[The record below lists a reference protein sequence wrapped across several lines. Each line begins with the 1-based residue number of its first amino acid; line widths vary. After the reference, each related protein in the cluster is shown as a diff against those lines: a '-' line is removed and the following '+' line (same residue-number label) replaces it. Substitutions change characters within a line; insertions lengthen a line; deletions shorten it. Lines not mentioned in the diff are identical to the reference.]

1 MACRYIVNNK
11 ESKVLDEALKYVEDV
26 ASEERSVQGISKI
39 LEDNEVIVMTD
50 KGNAIVIS
58 DTLTNDRLESIK
70 DINLGAKEFFGV
82 TEDLITVEKVGS
94 VNKLNFNTSVLK
106 NMTAIEKSPIQ
117 APSQKEQDEDNMS
130 QEEEEDIVEDEEIG
144 EDTAIVEA
152 RRNNIEQATEQFM
165 VGLQQQVDR
174 LERLPESKLTAS
186 KIAEMEVLRRDL
198 KKVKSEKATLDDY
211 MDFVDFVVRTSE
223 RAERLMGKI
232 TDDYT
237 ENYKNISNEKK
248 SEMLKTLSELKKT
261 IDTFYDRDD
270 ARSLIFHLQDVI
282 IEMEEKEEGDIEET
296 VYLLDE
302 AARRMQRTN
311 EKFLE
316 SGLAIQ
322 TDLLLS
328 FAPPEINK
336 ELASRIAG
344 IEQNKRIDGLNRWD
358 PRYAPARLKG
368 MPSVLELNILQ
379 LKEKMIGRESILR
392 ELKETHKDQSALSAF
407 FSPLV
412 YNKEASIQLFAEV
425 VRKALTQAH
434 DETLEFKYDVL
445 QNEFREYKN
454 WRMGTANI
462 GEDNVAKLYDPI
474 IETIMVSTVDA
485 EGNRV
490 ETEALTFVQEYAM
503 NKFNTAKGLAFDEM
517 KELYGFPTDPA
528 EYDEYWESDA
538 GKAYSQATAMWY
550 RENTEQIDD
559 AYKILVALKEER
571 NNIWKDIQKLKNA
584 GHSDHLSSLYLQYNN
599 VKYEI
604 QKSYRNGTYIGK
616 LSRPKRSKVKGAID
630 YSNPKF
636 KAMPAEAKK
645 YYDVLLTQYK
655 QDQKRLG
662 RSSLRRNSWEDFSYI
677 LPSVR
682 KSAYDRAVEKNIYSA
697 AKDLFVDGV
706 KKTETDTEFGAL
718 LEANGEVQR
727 LIPQYFTNLVNA
739 ADISKDIT
747 NSMIKFNDMANRY
760 KAKSDILGVVTMMET
775 AIKSRKKKIMQS
787 TGNYVLEAT
796 AKKLGFKGAQH
807 EATDNAETN
816 TYKQLK
822 SFVDNIVYG
831 LSEEESKMFA
841 NKTNKI
847 NAGKLSS
854 AAITL
859 TALSTL
865 STNWLQ
871 ATNQLVLDKLTGTQE
886 AIAGDF
892 YSVSDL
898 AWARTKMSVGLGQFA
913 LFSDKFLPKFGKKNK
928 LAKFLETFDAF
939 QSFGNEFGQEAGT
952 AKKKALRKDS
962 FMVLQQTA
970 EMLVV
975 SERALAMAHA
985 TKGKLEDSSGK
996 VLLNKNGKEA
1006 HLYDL
1011 LIENSKGRLVLDP
1024 RVANFNKDKFIAKLH
1039 GMMKRTNQLKGNFD
1053 RVRAQRGAFSK
1064 LVTLFRNY
1072 LVPGLRK
1079 RFGNFDGAMID
1090 VEMAAVNEG
1099 YYAST
1104 MNELINAG
1112 LDIKEGKF
1120 GKAFGRV
1127 ARPGIFFRSKT
1138 DNRVKA
1144 NMRRMYFELIV
1155 AKVTAMLAMALVG
1168 LMDDDDEESYAGS
1181 FAVYQLLRL
1190 QSEWTQFRSTD
1201 FIDIVQD
1208 PTAAANPVR
1217 HLAEMLQA
1225 MWLYGGYH
1233 AGFPGI
1239 EEKEVYY
1246 QNRAGR
1252 WKKGDAKVNK
1262 EISDFAPV
1270 LRGIFTS
1277 TDPEEARKYYDLK

>member
-1 MACRYIVNNK
+1 MACRYIVNNR
-11 ESKVLDEALKYVEDV
+11 ESKVLDETLKYVEDV
-26 ASEERSVQGISKI
+26 ASEERTVQGISKI
-39 LEDNEVIVMTD
+39 LENNEVIVMTD
-50 KGNAIVIS
+50 EGNAIVIS

-70 DINLGAKEFFGV
+70 DINLGAKQFFGV

-106 NMTAIEKSPIQ
+106 DMTATENSATQ
-117 APSQKEQDEDNMS
+117 SPSQSQQDEDNMA
-130 QEEEEDIVEDEEIG
+130 QEEEEDTVEDEETG
-144 EDTAIVEA
+144 EDTVIVEA

-186 KIAEMEVLRRDL
+186 KIAEMEVLRREL

-296 VYLLDE
+296 VYLLDD
-302 AARRMQRTN
+302 AARRMQRAN
-311 EKFLE
+311 EQFLN

-392 ELKETHKDQSALSAF
+392 ELTETHKDQSALSAF

-445 QNEFREYKN
+445 QSEFLEYKA
-454 WRMGTANI
+454 WRMGSANI

-474 IETIMVSTVDA
+474 IETIMVSTIDA

-503 NKFNTAKGLAFDEM
+503 NKFNAAKGLAFDEM

-528 EYDEYWESDA
+528 EYDEFWESDA
-538 GKAYSQATAMWY
+538 GKAYSQATSMWY
-550 RENTEQIDD
+550 KENTEQIDD

-571 NNIWKDIQKLKNA
+571 NNIWKDIQRLKSA

-616 LSRPKRSKVKGAID
+616 LSRPLKKE

-636 KAMPAEAKK
+636 KAMPAQAKK

-682 KSAYDRAVEKNIYSA
+682 KSTYDRAVEKNIYSA
-697 AKDLFVDGV
+697 AKDLFVDGTR
-706 KKTETDTEFGAL
+706 KTETDTEFGAL
-718 LEANGEVQR
+718 LEANGEAQR

-739 ADISKDIT
+739 ADISKDVT

-760 KAKSDILGVVTMMET
+760 KAKSEILGVVTMMEI

-787 TGNYVLEAT
+787 SGNYVLEAT

-847 NAGKLSS
+847 NAGKISS

-892 YSVSDL
+892 YTVSDL
-898 AWARTKMSVGLGQFA
+898 AWARYKMSLGGGQFA
-913 LFSDKFLPKFGKKNK
+913 LLNDKFLPKFGKKNK
-928 LAKFLETFDAF
+928 LAKFLEAFDAL

-952 AKKKALRKDS
+952 AKKKALKKDS

-996 VLLNKNGKEA
+996 VLLNKDGKEA

-1099 YYAST
+1099 YYATT

-1112 LDIKEGKF
+1112 LDMKEGKF

-1127 ARPGIFFRSKT
+1127 ARPGIFFKSKT

-1144 NMRRMYFELIV
+1144 NMRRMYFELII
-1155 AKVTAMLAMALVG
+1155 AKVTAMLAMALIG

-1217 HLAEMLQA
+1217 HLAEMLHS

-1246 QNRAGR
+1246 QKRAGR
-1252 WKKGDAKVNK
+1252 WKKGDAKFLK
-1262 EISDFAPV
+1262 ETSDFVPV
-1270 LRGIFTS
+1270 LRGSFTS